1 MIDSFTNGAVSMGT
15 VNAIPSGN
23 TWESSSM
30 RARTPEA
37 VLIALAPGE
46 SWIAAAVA
54 GTPFSRIPKA

>member
-1 MIDSFTNGAVSMGT
+1 
-15 VNAIPSGN
+15 
-23 TWESSSM
+23 M

-37 VLIALAPGE
+37 VLIALAPGD